1 MRGHVTSATARV
13 RPSITLMLSVVFV
26 LTAACTPN
34 QGTIGALLGQQ
45 QDGRLFV
52 REVPPQLAAERAGL
66 RAGDEILLVDGR
78 DVRDMTAKQLHEQL
92 SGEVGQPVKLT
103 VLRGEGVMRV
113 TLKRTPARKST
124 LFSVNSP

>member
-1 MRGHVTSATARV
+1 MPDRVTSARART
-13 RPSITLMLSVVFV
+13 RPCTTLMLSVVFV
-26 LTAACTPN
+26 LATACMPN

-78 DVRDMTAKQLHEQL
+78 DVRDMTAKQIHGLL

-103 VLRGEGVMRV
+103 VLRGEEVMRL
-113 TLKRTPARKST
+113 TLKRTPARKSAP
-124 LFSVNSP
+124 FAAKSP

>member
-1 MRGHVTSATARV
+1 MPDCVTSARARA
-13 RPSITLMLSVVFV
+13 RPCTTLMLSVVFV
-26 LTAACTPN
+26 LAAACTPN

-52 REVPPQLAAERAGL
+52 REVPSQLAAERAGL

-78 DVRDMTAKQLHEQL
+78 DVRDMTAKQIHELL

-103 VLRGEGVMRV
+103 VLRGEDVMRL
-113 TLKRTPARKST
+113 TLKRTPARKSAP
-124 LFSVNSP
+124 FAAKSP